1 VGIPKDKILEL
12 LRQWGDHQKVDE
24 ADQELSDQVDADRGA
39 GLLSELGIDPKELLG
54 GLGDKLPG
62 L

>member
-1 VGIPKDKILEL
+1 MGIPKDKILEL
-12 LRQWGDHQKVDE
+12 LRQRGDHQKADE

-39 GLLSELGIDPKELLG
+39 GLLSERGIDPKELLG